1 MRILGNIMK
10 KLALL
15 LSILTLF
22 FSCQVPER
30 QHTTKHIVQEKES
43 KLVAKEAKIYLGK
56 WNKAEKDTIHFQ
68 FYLTNA
74 SSSMTI
80 INNIDVSCS
89 CVSIFHKTRAIRPK
103 ENVILN
109 GTINLKSQ
117 TGHLSKAIF
126 INYGKGNLLTLR
138 VIADIE

>member
-1 MRILGNIMK
+1 
-10 KLALL
+10 
-15 LSILTLF
+15 
-22 FSCQVPER
+22 
-30 QHTTKHIVQEKES
+30 
-43 KLVAKEAKIYLGK
+43 
-56 WNKAEKDTIHFQ
+56 
-68 FYLTNA
+68 
-74 SSSMTI
+74 MTI